1 MQIIKDIGRTPEE
14 YERVTVTGAAV
25 VRLNEAFRLRARAVF
40 CTVEDQNIR
49 YRIDGGDPSV
59 GVNGHVVIAGNNLW
73 LNSPHAIGALRMIAD
88 GAQLTAIVIVTYY
101 F

>member
-1 MQIIKDIGRTPEE
+1 MHITKEIGRTPEN

-25 VRLNEAFRLRARAVF
+25 VRLNQVFRERARAIF
-40 CTVEDQNIR
+40 CTVEDETIR

-59 GVNGHVVIAGNNLW
+59 DVNGHMVVAGSNLY
-73 LNSPHAIGALRMIAD
+73 LIEPHAIDDLRMIAD